1 MHKSLENLSVI
12 VTGAARGI
20 GKGVALGLLK
30 SGARVAMVD
39 ILPNELAATAE
50 EGRAI
55 AGSNSVVA
63 IRADI
68 TQQLETRD
76 AVARTLDAFGQLDGL
91 VNNAG
96 IGRFFVRPDHQ
107 ERPIRFWDLTP
118 EQWRRFVDVNLH
130 SFFYMTQSALVPML
144 QQGHGRI
151 ITVTTGLFTMTCG
164 GSIGYGGTK
173 AGVEASMSALAN
185 DLKGTSLTANIVVP
199 GGPVNTPA
207 FVDDG
212 KVDRAAFLQPE
223 VMVPPIR
230 WLLSKEASTVSGN
243 RYVAGKWDPLLPD
256 DQASAACG
264 NPIAWPQLAER
275 PIIPKGMDFTT

>member
-1 MHKSLENLSVI
+1 
-12 VTGAARGI
+12 
-20 GKGVALGLLK
+20 
-30 SGARVAMVD
+30 
-39 ILPNELAATAE
+39 
-50 EGRAI
+50 
-55 AGSNSVVA
+55 
-63 IRADI
+63 
-68 TQQLETRD
+68 
-76 AVARTLDAFGQLDGL
+76 
-91 VNNAG
+91 
-96 IGRFFVRPDHQ
+96 
-107 ERPIRFWDLTP
+107 
-118 EQWRRFVDVNLH
+118 
-130 SFFYMTQSALVPML
+130 
-144 QQGHGRI
+144 
-151 ITVTTGLFTMTCG
+151 
-164 GSIGYGGTK
+164 
-173 AGVEASMSALAN
+173 MSALAN